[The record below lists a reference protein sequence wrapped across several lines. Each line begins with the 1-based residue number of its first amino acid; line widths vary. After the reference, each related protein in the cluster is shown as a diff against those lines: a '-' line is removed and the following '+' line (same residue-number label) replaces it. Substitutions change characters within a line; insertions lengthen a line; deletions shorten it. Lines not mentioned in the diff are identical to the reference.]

1 MTYKRD
7 YKAYYRK
14 NRDKILARMRKYN
27 LTEKYKLYNKKYRE
41 SHRNYYRE
49 YNKAYKEIQLGSASS
64 EKIYKSKNLLQDKD
78 ILNKEAERIRNY
90 RKKKNNG
97 NEDYNIRDYR
107 LHHSY
112 YSTDYDKILSDNY
125 DDIA

>member
-78 ILNKEAERIRNY
+78 ILHKEA
-90 RKKKNNG
+90 
-97 NEDYNIRDYR
+97 
-107 LHHSY
+107 
-112 YSTDYDKILSDNY
+112 
-125 DDIA
+125 